1 VIDLSIST
9 PPDAADRV
17 ANPFRVRY
25 RPRLQPRDVP
35 IVIGLVLLGAAPHNA
50 SAVINDQPYQIGDLF
65 EGLIVSSISAE
76 SVELRDSRSIVRLPI
91 QDRPLTLRLAR

>member
-1 VIDLSIST
+1 
-9 PPDAADRV
+9 
-17 ANPFRVRY
+17 
-25 RPRLQPRDVP
+25 
-35 IVIGLVLLGAAPHNA
+35 LGAAPHNA